1 MEPSTELF
9 DCLNLNPID
18 SIVDR
23 FRSNIDEGLKHK
35 TAISTFLNDL
45 INHADNIEGQAAI
58 DALQTELVGAFS
70 LLNTKKVPVS
80 AFRDLIA
87 STKKPASDREILTIV
102 INIAKELNKELDPIA
117 LMRPVHSTVTGLRKI
132 GEVPGYDKTT
142 ASLTD
147 ALKSETSGKIYR
159 DVAEFWEVNF
169 ITNKPWCGLVN
180 RIWASYRDNGQCGSD
195 NAFSSN
201 MDEDAWRRWLHA
213 FRDRYLIQLM
223 KEEDFTEVH
232 QPSVKRRRNEPLV
245 RGKFCHTTIPS
256 QFKGGKTNRKLD
268 IFIESSEIPDCETH
282 KWRDVRVVGEVTSSV
297 EQIGAKFNQLMRYAR
312 EIFYS
317 QPLRRFVHC
326 FCLHKDHIE
335 FWIID
340 RAGAYS
346 SGEFEVLKT
355 QEMLVR
361 GLSAYMLMSDEELG
375 LDPVISYDD
384 ANRCFVTLTNDNSET
399 EKLEV
404 IPRPVAR
411 PETIVSR
418 GSTCFKTK
426 DEKYLIKFSWGTG
439 AKDNEIKFLNRA
451 KNVTGVIQMVSSG
464 NLYKVATHRKGVK
477 FSKDKLWIFIAKDQ
491 VLARGQQET
500 ILNDEFYVKRR
511 LTYVKLTPVGRLI
524 HSAVSV
530 REFVSGIRDAIIGL
544 RNLHGKNIIHGDIS
558 SGNIILTGPDKDG
571 KTKGILID
579 LDMSYLHKNE
589 NEKNLPRA
597 ITGTTMYMALELL
610 EAITEKKLS
619 LKQTYRHDLESC
631 FYVLIVGCMSYC
643 AKPMPEDLEIWHSCS
658 SKTCYQSK
666 RIMVEDFATKTVHKF
681 LPKFDGVKELALN
694 FHQILFGNKDI
705 GYGSPIDPNLLY
717 NPIIEAFDETILEL
731 EAKKDFPKIS
741 DCFSALV

>member
-1 MEPSTELF
+1 MEPLTELF
-9 DCLNLNPID
+9 DYFNLNPID
-18 SIVDR
+18 PIVDR
-23 FRSNIDEGLKHK
+23 FRSNINEGRNQK

-45 INHADNIEGQAAI
+45 INHADQIEGQAAI
-58 DALQTELVGAFS
+58 DALQTELVGASS

-87 STKKPASDREILTIV
+87 STKKPASDREILTTV

-117 LMRPVHSTVTGLRKI
+117 LMRPVHSTVTRLRKT

-195 NAFSSN
+195 NVFSSN

-213 FRDRYLIQLM
+213 FRDRFLNQLM

-232 QPSVKRRRNEPLV
+232 QPAVKRRRNDPLV

-256 QFKGGKTNRKLD
+256 QFKGGKSNRKLD
-268 IFIESSEIPDCETH
+268 FFMESSEIPDCETH
-282 KWRDVRVVGEVTSSV
+282 KWRDVRVVGEVTSSE

-317 QPLRRFVHC
+317 QPLRRFVHG

-346 SGEFEVLKT
+346 SGEYDVLKN

-384 ANRCFVTLTNDNSET
+384 ADRCFVTLTNDNSET
-399 EKLEV
+399 EKHEV
-404 IPRPVAR
+404 IPTPVAR

-439 AKDNEIKFLNRA
+439 ANDNEIKFLNRA

-464 NLYKVATHRKGVK
+464 KLYKVATHRKGVK

-491 VLARGQQET
+491 VFARGKQET

-571 KTKGILID
+571 KMKGILID
-579 LDMSYLHKNE
+579 LDMSSLHENE
-589 NEKNLPRA
+589 NEKNLPRT

-610 EAITEKKLS
+610 RAIYQNKLN

-631 FYVLIVGCMSYC
+631 FYVLIVGCMTYG
-643 AKPMPEDLEIWHSCS
+643 AKSMPENLKDWYSHSSRTCFS
-658 SKTCYQSK
+658 SKENDIKYFEEH
-666 RIMVEDFATKTVHKF
+666 IIDIF
-681 LPKFDGVKELALN
+681 LPKFQGVKELARNL
-694 FHQILFGNKDI
+694 HEILFGNKDI
-705 GYGSPIDPNLLY
+705 EYGSPKDPNILY
-717 NPIIEAFDETILEL
+717 NPIIEAFDESISKLEG
-731 EAKKDFPKIS
+731 KKDFP
-741 DCFSALV
+741 

>member
-1 MEPSTELF
+1 MEPLTELF
-9 DCLNLNPID
+9 DYFNLNPID
-18 SIVDR
+18 PIVDR
-23 FRSNIDEGLKHK
+23 FRNNIENNSDQMIV
-35 TAISTFLNDL
+35 ISTFLHELTIHNRG
-45 INHADNIEGQAAI
+45 IENNT
-58 DALQTELVGAFS
+58 LKKAFQS
-70 LLNTKKVPVS
+70 YLNATYTKTVNEEVS
-80 AFRDLIA
+80 VYDFRDLIA
-87 STKKPASDREILTIV
+87 SIKKPASGREILTTV
-102 INIAKELNKELDPIA
+102 INIAKELGNELDPIA
-117 LMRPVHSTVTGLRKI
+117 LMRPEHSTVTRLRKT
-132 GEVPGYDKTT
+132 GEVPEYDKTT

-147 ALKSETSGKIYR
+147 ALKSETSGEIYR

-195 NAFSSN
+195 NVFSSN

-213 FRDRYLIQLM
+213 FRDRFLNQLM

-232 QPSVKRRRNEPLV
+232 PPAVKRRRNDPLV

-256 QFKGGKTNRKLD
+256 PFKGSKTNRKLD
-268 IFIESSEIPDCETH
+268 FFMESSEIPDCVTH
-282 KWRDVRVVGEVTSSV
+282 KWRDVRVVGEVTSSE

-317 QPLRRFVHC
+317 QPLRRFVHG
-326 FCLHKDHIE
+326 FCLHKEHIE

-346 SGEFEVLKT
+346 SGEIEVLKT

-361 GLSAYMLMSDEELG
+361 GLLAYMLMSDEELG

-464 NLYKVATHRKGVK
+464 KLYKVATHRKGVK

-491 VLARGQQET
+491 VHARGKQET

-524 HSAVSV
+524 HSAVTV

-544 RNLHGKNIIHGDIS
+544 RNLHDKNIIHGDIS
-558 SGNIILTGPDKDG
+558 SGNIILTGPDKEG

-579 LDMSYLHKNE
+579 LDMSSLHKNE
-589 NEKNLPRA
+589 NEKNLPRT
-597 ITGTTMYMALELL
+597 ITGTTMYMALELMK
-610 EAITEKKLS
+610 AISFKKLS
-619 LKQTYRHDLESC
+619 LKL
-631 FYVLIVGCMSYC
+631 
-643 AKPMPEDLEIWHSCS
+643 
-658 SKTCYQSK
+658 
-666 RIMVEDFATKTVHKF
+666 
-681 LPKFDGVKELALN
+681 
-694 FHQILFGNKDI
+694 
-705 GYGSPIDPNLLY
+705 
-717 NPIIEAFDETILEL
+717 
-731 EAKKDFPKIS
+731 
-741 DCFSALV
+741 

>member
-9 DCLNLNPID
+9 DYFNLNPID
-18 SIVDR
+18 PIVNR
-23 FRSNIDEGLKHK
+23 FRSNIDEGRNQK
-35 TAISTFLNDL
+35 TV
-45 INHADNIEGQAAI
+45 NHADEIENH
-58 DALQTELVGAFS
+58 TSKKAFKIY
-70 LLNTKKVPVS
+70 LNATNTKLICDEVS
-80 AFRDLIA
+80 VSDFRDLTA
-87 STKKPASDREILTIV
+87 SIKKQVSDREILKTV
-102 INIAKELNKELDPIA
+102 INIAKELSNELDPIA
-117 LMRPVHSTVTGLRKI
+117 LMRPVHSTVTRLKKT

-159 DVAEFWEVNF
+159 DVAEFWEANF

-232 QPSVKRRRNEPLV
+232 QPAVKRRRNDPLV
-245 RGKFCHTTIPS
+245 RSKFCHNTIPS
-256 QFKGGKTNRKLD
+256 QFKGGKSNRKLD
-268 IFIESSEIPDCETH
+268 FFIESSEIPDCETH
-282 KWRDVRVVGEVTSSV
+282 KWTDVRVVGEVTSSE

-317 QPLRRFVHC
+317 QPLRRFVHG

-404 IPRPVAR
+404 IPTPVAR

-451 KNVTGVIQMVSSG
+451 KNLTGVIQIVSSG
-464 NLYKVATHRKGVK
+464 KLYKVATHRKGIK

-491 VLARGQQET
+491 VLARGKQET
-500 ILNDEFYVKRR
+500 ILNDELYVKRR

-524 HSAVSV
+524 HSAVTV
-530 REFVSGIRDAIIGL
+530 REF
-544 RNLHGKNIIHGDIS
+544 
-558 SGNIILTGPDKDG
+558 G

-579 LDMSYLHKNE
+579 LDMSSLHENE
-589 NEKNLPRA
+589 NEKNLPRT
-597 ITGTTMYMALELL
+597 ITGTPMYMALELL
-610 EAITEKKLS
+610 RAIYQKKLN

-631 FYVLIVGCMSYC
+631 FYVLIVGCMTYG
-643 AKPMPEDLEIWHSCS
+643 AKSMPF
-658 SKTCYQSK
+658 Q
-666 RIMVEDFATKTVHKF
+666 
-681 LPKFDGVKELALN
+681 GVKELARNL
-694 FHQILFGNKDI
+694 HEILFGNKDI
-705 GYGSPIDPNLLY
+705 EFGSPKDPNILY
-717 NPIIEAFDETILEL
+717 NPIIEAFDESISKLEG
-731 EAKKDFPKIS
+731 KKDFPSITN
-741 DCFSALV
+741 CFSALV

>member
-1 MEPSTELF
+1 MEPLTELF
-9 DCLNLNPID
+9 DYFNQNPID
-18 SIVDR
+18 PIVDR
-23 FRSNIDEGLKHK
+23 FRNNIENNSDQMIV
-35 TAISTFLNDL
+35 ISTFLHELTIHNRG
-45 INHADNIEGQAAI
+45 IENNT
-58 DALQTELVGAFS
+58 LKKAFQS
-70 LLNTKKVPVS
+70 YLNATYTKTVNEEVS
-80 AFRDLIA
+80 VYDFRDLIA
-87 STKKPASDREILTIV
+87 SIKKPASGREILTTV

-117 LMRPVHSTVTGLRKI
+117 MMRPVHSTVTRLRKT

-213 FRDRYLIQLM
+213 FRDRFLNQLK

-256 QFKGGKTNRKLD
+256 QFKRGKTNRKLD
-268 IFIESSEIPDCETH
+268 FFIESSEIPDCVTH
-282 KWRDVRVVGEVTSSV
+282 KWRDVRVVGEVTSSE

-317 QPLRRFVHC
+317 QPLRRFVHG

-464 NLYKVATHRKGVK
+464 KLYKIATHRKGIK

-491 VLARGQQET
+491 VLARGKQET

-524 HSAVSV
+524 HSAVTV

-579 LDMSYLHKNE
+579 LDMSSLHKNE
-589 NEKNLPRA
+589 NEKNLPRT
-597 ITGTTMYMALELL
+597 ITGTTMYMALELMK
-610 EAITEKKLS
+610 AISFKKLS

-631 FYVLIVGCMSYC
+631 FYVLIVGCMTYC
-643 AKPMPEDLEIWHSCS
+643 DQAMPEHLKEWYSHSSSTCFS
-658 SKTCYQSK
+658 SKQSDMIHFEE
-666 RIMVEDFATKTVHKF
+666 RIIDYF
-681 LPKFDGVKELALN
+681 LPKFQGVKELARNL
-694 FHQILFGNKDI
+694 HQILFGNKDI
-705 GYGSPIDPNLLY
+705 GYGSPIDPNILY
-717 NPIIEAFDETILEL
+717 NPIIEAFDESISRLEG
-731 EAKKDFPKIS
+731 KKDFP
-741 DCFSALV
+741 

>member
-1 MEPSTELF
+1 MEPLTELF
-9 DCLNLNPID
+9 DYFNLNPID
-18 SIVDR
+18 PIVDR
-23 FRSNIDEGLKHK
+23 FRSNINEGRNQK
-35 TAISTFLNDL
+35 TV
-45 INHADNIEGQAAI
+45 NHADQIEGQAAI

-87 STKKPASDREILTIV
+87 STKKPASDREILTTV
-102 INIAKELNKELDPIA
+102 IDIAKELNKELDPIA
-117 LMRPVHSTVTGLRKI
+117 MMRPVHSTVTRLRKT
-132 GEVPGYDKTT
+132 GEVPVYDKTT

-180 RIWASYRDNGQCGSD
+180 RIWASYRDDGQCGSD
-195 NAFSSN
+195 NVFSSN
-201 MDEDAWRRWLHA
+201 MDEDAWRKWLHA

-232 QPSVKRRRNEPLV
+232 QPAVKRRRNDPLV

-256 QFKGGKTNRKLD
+256 QFKGGKSNRKLD
-268 IFIESSEIPDCETH
+268 FFIESSEIPDCETH
-282 KWRDVRVVGEVTSSV
+282 KWRDVRVVGEVTSSE

-317 QPLRRFVHC
+317 QPLRRFVHGY
-326 FCLHKDHIE
+326 CLHKDHIE

-346 SGEFEVLKT
+346 SGEYDVLKN

-384 ANRCFVTLTNDNSET
+384 ADRCFVTLTNDNSET
-399 EKLEV
+399 EKHEV
-404 IPRPVAR
+404 IPTPVAR

-464 NLYKVATHRKGVK
+464 KLYKVATHRKGVK

-491 VLARGQQET
+491 VFARGKQET

-524 HSAVSV
+524 HSAVTV
-530 REFVSGIRDAIIGL
+530 REF
-544 RNLHGKNIIHGDIS
+544 GKM
-558 SGNIILTGPDKDG
+558 
-571 KTKGILID
+571 KGILID
-579 LDMSYLHKNE
+579 LDMSSLHENE

-597 ITGTTMYMALELL
+597 ITGTTMYMALELMK
-610 EAITEKKLS
+610 AISFKKLS

-631 FYVLIVGCMSYC
+631 FYVLIVG
-643 AKPMPEDLEIWHSCS
+643 
-658 SKTCYQSK
+658 
-666 RIMVEDFATKTVHKF
+666 
-681 LPKFDGVKELALN
+681 
-694 FHQILFGNKDI
+694 
-705 GYGSPIDPNLLY
+705 
-717 NPIIEAFDETILEL
+717 
-731 EAKKDFPKIS
+731 
-741 DCFSALV
+741 

>member
-9 DCLNLNPID
+9 DYFNLNPID
-18 SIVDR
+18 PIVDR
-23 FRSNIDEGLKHK
+23 FRSNIDEGRNQK

-45 INHADNIEGQAAI
+45 INHADEIENNTI
-58 DALQTELVGAFS
+58 KKAFKIC
-70 LLNTKKVPVS
+70 LNATNTKLICDEVS
-80 AFRDLIA
+80 VSDFRDLTA
-87 STKKPASDREILTIV
+87 SIKEQVSYREILKTV
-102 INIAKELNKELDPIA
+102 IDIAKELGNELDPIA
-117 LMRPVHSTVTGLRKI
+117 MMRPVHSTVTRLRKT

-195 NAFSSN
+195 NVFSSN

-317 QPLRRFVHC
+317 QLLRRFVHG

-346 SGEFEVLKT
+346 SGEFEALKT

-361 GLSAYMLMSDEELG
+361 GLSSYMLMSDEELG
-375 LDPVISYDD
+375 LDPIISYND

-464 NLYKVATHRKGVK
+464 
-477 FSKDKLWIFIAKDQ
+477 KL
-491 VLARGQQET
+491 
-500 ILNDEFYVKRR
+500 
-511 LTYVKLTPVGRLI
+511 
-524 HSAVSV
+524 
-530 REFVSGIRDAIIGL
+530 
-544 RNLHGKNIIHGDIS
+544 
-558 SGNIILTGPDKDG
+558 
-571 KTKGILID
+571 
-579 LDMSYLHKNE
+579 
-589 NEKNLPRA
+589 
-597 ITGTTMYMALELL
+597 
-610 EAITEKKLS
+610 
-619 LKQTYRHDLESC
+619 
-631 FYVLIVGCMSYC
+631 
-643 AKPMPEDLEIWHSCS
+643 
-658 SKTCYQSK
+658 
-666 RIMVEDFATKTVHKF
+666 
-681 LPKFDGVKELALN
+681 
-694 FHQILFGNKDI
+694 
-705 GYGSPIDPNLLY
+705 
-717 NPIIEAFDETILEL
+717 
-731 EAKKDFPKIS
+731 
-741 DCFSALV
+741 

>member
-1 MEPSTELF
+1 MEPLTELF
-9 DCLNLNPID
+9 DYFNQNPID
-18 SIVDR
+18 PIVDR
-23 FRSNIDEGLKHK
+23 FRN
-35 TAISTFLNDL
+35 
-45 INHADNIEGQAAI
+45 NIENNSDQ
-58 DALQTELVGAFS
+58 ELTIHNCGIENNTLKKAFQS
-70 LLNTKKVPVS
+70 YLNATYTKTVNKEVS
-80 AFRDLIA
+80 VYDFRDLIA
-87 STKKPASDREILTIV
+87 SIKKPASGREILTTV

-117 LMRPVHSTVTGLRKI
+117 MMRPVHSTVTRLRKT

-213 FRDRYLIQLM
+213 FRDRYLNQLM

-256 QFKGGKTNRKLD
+256 QFKGGKTNRKLAF
-268 IFIESSEIPDCETH
+268 FIESSEIPDCVTH
-282 KWRDVRVVGEVTSSV
+282 KWRDVRVVGEVTSSE

-317 QPLRRFVHC
+317 QPLRRFVHG

-346 SGEFEVLKT
+346 SGEYDVLKN

-384 ANRCFVTLTNDNSET
+384 ADRCFVKLTNDNSET
-399 EKLEV
+399 EKHEV
-404 IPRPVAR
+404 IPTPVAR

-439 AKDNEIKFLNRA
+439 AKDNEINFLNRA

-464 NLYKVATHRKGVK
+464 KLYKVATHRIGVK

-491 VLARGQQET
+491 VFARGKQET
-500 ILNDEFYVKRR
+500 ILNDELYVKRR

-524 HSAVSV
+524 HSAVTV
-530 REFVSGIRDAIIGL
+530 RGF
-544 RNLHGKNIIHGDIS
+544 
-558 SGNIILTGPDKDG
+558 G

-579 LDMSYLHKNE
+579 LDMSSLHKNE
-589 NEKNLPRA
+589 NEKNLPRT

-631 FYVLIVGCMSYC
+631 FYVLIVGS
-643 AKPMPEDLEIWHSCS
+643 
-658 SKTCYQSK
+658 
-666 RIMVEDFATKTVHKF
+666 KTVHKF

-705 GYGSPIDPNLLY
+705 GYGSPIDPNILY

-731 EAKKDFPKIS
+731 EGKKDFP
-741 DCFSALV
+741 